1 MSQER
6 KCKTCWRTYEE
17 NMQEIISD
25 YVELLKVVQAQANRI
40 KELELTIDRLDK
52 GKKISKVIK
61 SFECRRRIC
70 YKGE

>member
-6 KCKTCWRTYEE
+6 KCKIYWRTYEE

-40 KELELTIDRLDK
+40 KELELTIDKLDK

-61 SFECRRRIC
+61 SFERRRQIC
-70 YKGE
+70 CK

>member
-6 KCKTCWRTYEE
+6 KCKTCWRIYKE

-61 SFECRRRIC
+61 SFECRRQIC
-70 YKGE
+70 CKGE

>member
-6 KCKTCWRTYEE
+6 KCKICWRTYEE

-40 KELELTIDRLDK
+40 KELELTIDKLDK

-61 SFECRRRIC
+61 SFERRRQIC
-70 YKGE
+70 CK